1 MTKVIIF
8 LCVTIMMCGCSTVD
22 QSSQEI
28 YDGPPQD
35 LLLDLTDLPG
45 DYLLMEELSGERP
58 NQDLTMESDNPDALN
73 AYLERTGRISGWENR
88 YLLIQPTKTLP
99 GFIINKI
106 VVFKSIEGAQAALN
120 WPTAE
125 TRQLVEIEP
134 QIGDKILVTMVPFNS
149 PNGSTW
155 IDYRVEFTYQNLM
168 VTITTYAPEA
178 IATPQYALD
187 LAIHLVDNFES
198 RINQK

>member
-1 MTKVIIF
+1 MLSSCSNINPSSEEIF
-8 LCVTIMMCGCSTVD
+8 KGSP
-22 QSSQEI
+22 QE
-28 YDGPPQD
+28 
-35 LLLDLTDLPG
+35 LLLEISDLPG
-45 DYLLMEELSGERP
+45 DYLLMEELSGEKP
-58 NQDLTMESDNPDALN
+58 NQDLTMETDNPDALN

-88 YLLIQPTKTLP
+88 YLLIEPTRTLP
-99 GFIINKI
+99 GFIINQI
-106 VVFKSIEGAQAALN
+106 VVFNSIEGAQTALN

-134 QIGDKILVTMVPFNS
+134 QIGEKMLVTMMPFTT
-149 PNGSTW
+149 PNGSNW

-178 IATPQYALD
+178 IATPEYALE

-198 RINQK
+198 RISQK